1 MSATDVAGI
10 DVTSVVR
17 NDGFDD
23 VVVVSF
29 VCSGVVPG
37 SGVVVVVGTTKSFS
51 CKMTKKRKQM
61 SYYKAAS
68 L

>member
-17 NDGFDD
+17 NDVFDD

-37 SGVVVVVGTTKSFS
+37 SVVVVVVGTTKSFS
-51 CKMTKKRKQM
+51 CKMTKKKETDVI
-61 SYYKAAS
+61 